1 MNLRIGQRRRA
12 LAAISIAVIT
22 AAAATV
28 LFTAPRAE
36 AKADANPGPRDV
48 IVHLFEW
55 PWASIAS
62 ECTNVLGPKG
72 FGAVQVSPPQEHVVL
87 PGPGY
92 PWWQDYQPVSYQLV
106 TRRGD
111 RAAFAAMVQTC
122 HAAGVKI
129 YVDAVINHM
138 AGGASTGTGSAG
150 STYSHYDYPAVPTA
164 TATSTTVAATATTTS
179 STGPTAGRCRTASW
193 STCPT
198 WRPSRRTCAASS
210 PPTST
215 T

>member
-1 MNLRIGQRRRA
+1 MSRRA
-12 LAAISIAVIT
+12 LFTGAASLALV
-22 AAAATV
+22 AATLV
-28 LFTAPRAE
+28 ALVHTSPAAD

-87 PGPGY
+87 PAQGY

-111 RAAFAAMVQTC
+111 RAGFASMVSTC

-129 YVDAVINHM
+129 YVDAVVNHM
-138 AGGASTGTGSAG
+138 AGGASTGPGSAG
-150 STYSHYDYPAVPTA
+150 SS
-164 TATSTTVAATATTTS
+164 
-179 STGPTAGRCRTASW
+179 AGS
-193 STCPT
+193 
-198 WRPSRRTCAASS
+198 
-210 PPTST
+210 
-215 T
+215 